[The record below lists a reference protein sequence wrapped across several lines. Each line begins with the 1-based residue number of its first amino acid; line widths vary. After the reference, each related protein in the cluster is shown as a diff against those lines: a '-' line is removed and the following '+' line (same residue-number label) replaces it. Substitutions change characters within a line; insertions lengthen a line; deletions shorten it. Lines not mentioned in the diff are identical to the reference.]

1 MRERRKEKRRQQQ
14 QQTRSGCGLQSVVH
28 PVSNKCCVFFSTL
41 YMQQQQLQLMM
52 NECGKWV
59 ISATAFAFAFAFGWW
74 LKNRFGTFFFP
85 PFALVV

>member
-1 MRERRKEKRRQQQ
+1 
-14 QQTRSGCGLQSVVH
+14 
-28 PVSNKCCVFFSTL
+28 
-41 YMQQQQLQLMM
+41 MQQQQLQLMM

-59 ISATAFAFAFAFGWW
+59 ISAAAFAFAFAFGWW